1 MLRIKIL
8 EALYTNPMKMI
19 DFNEYMH
26 VKWQLNQSSH
36 IIFWNTVWEGG
47 ISFKHCLFIHC
58 DSQSPCHTVLQDVT
72 GEKTQT
78 EACSHPH

>member
-26 VKWQLNQSSH
+26 ACEVTTETIQSYYLL
-36 IIFWNTVWEGG
+36 
-47 ISFKHCLFIHC
+47 KHSIGRWHFF
-58 DSQSPCHTVLQDVT
+58 
-72 GEKTQT
+72 
-78 EACSHPH
+78 